1 MKPSAVLLGLAALAS
16 GSSSHR
22 NYERNDYYVLEL
34 DSRSSPDQIAERLGL
49 RHEGTLGSLDGHH
62 LFSARKVAHDI
73 VKPALQERKLRKR
86 SMGGFDVLDSVLL
99 AQKQQLRKPMEKRV
113 PPRPHGPSNFARQEQ
128 PDSKMVAQMN
138 DLMKT
143 LGIADPIFNE
153 QWHLL
158 NTVQP
163 GHDINVAG
171 VWKQGVTGKN
181 ATVAIVDDGLDMYS
195 DDLKPNYYAAGS
207 YDFNDHREEPKPT
220 LSDDKHGTRCAGEVS
235 AARNNVCGVGV
246 AYESKIAGI
255 RILSKLISDADEAV
269 AMTYDYQHNDIYSC
283 SWGPPDDGRSMDA
296 PGILIKR
303 AMLKGIQ
310 QGRGGKGSIYVF
322 ASGNGAANDDNC
334 NFDGYTNSIYSIT
347 VGAIDRKGQHPYYS
361 EKCSAQLVVTYS
373 SGSGDAIHTT
383 DVGQNA
389 CYNGH
394 GGTSAAAP
402 LGAGVY
408 ALVLEVRPDLTW
420 RDMQWL
426 AMDTAVPVDEANGE
440 WMPTKI
446 GKKFSHT
453 YGYGKIDAFKMVEA
467 AKSWKNVK
475 PQAWYYSPW
484 IHVNKDIPQGKDG
497 IAVSVDVTADALKQ
511 ANFERVE
518 HVTVTMNVNHTR
530 RGDLSVDLISP
541 DGVTSHLSVTRK
553 MDSANSGYVDWTF
566 MSVAHWG
573 ESGIGKWTVI
583 VKDSKENEHKGTFV
597 DWHLKLWG
605 ESIDAS
611 KATLLPMPTEEDD
624 NDHALVATTTLPAA
638 ITSMTHPPENTA
650 PAVNPTDHPE
660 RPTKVKPS
668 GGEEATPAETGKP
681 TDTQE
686 TPGPATTSPSN
697 WVSWLPSFGKAGVWV
712 YGAIGLIAVFC
723 SALGIWF
730 FIRKRRNST
739 PRDNYEFELLNEDEA
754 EGLNGEKRT
763 RGRELYDAFAG
774 DDEDDEDDTGAYHD
788 SRERSR
794 EGSGNRET
802 DRLTEK

>member
-1 MKPSAVLLGLAALAS
+1 MKLSAVLLGLLGLAS
-16 GSSSHR
+16 GASVR
-22 NYERNDYYVLEL
+22 NYETNDYYVLEL
-34 DSRSSPDQIAERLGL
+34 DSSTTPGQVADRLGL
-49 RHEGTLGSLDGHH
+49 RHEGTLGGLDGHH
-62 LFSARKVAHDI
+62 LFSARKEPHDV
-73 VKPALQERKLRKR
+73 VKPALRERRLKR
-86 SMGGFDVLDSVLL
+86 RGLGGSDPLDGVRL
-99 AQKQQLRKPMEKRV
+99 AQKQVFRKPWEKRM
-113 PPRPHGPSNFARQEQ
+113 PPRSVGPKNVARQEQ
-128 PDSKMVAQMN
+128 PDATMVAEMN
-138 DLMKT
+138 KVMQT
-143 LGIADPIFNE
+143 LQISDPIFNE

-163 GHDINVAG
+163 GHDINVTG
-171 VWKQGVTGKN
+171 VWTQGITGKN

-246 AYESKIAGI
+246 AYDSKIAGI

-347 VGAIDRKGQHPYYS
+347 VGAVDRKGQHPYYS

-383 DVGQNA
+383 DVGTNA

-426 AMDTAVPVDEANGE
+426 AMDTAVPINEQDKDAD
-440 WMPTKI
+440 WQPTKI

-453 YGYGKIDAFKMVEA
+453 FGYGKIDAYAMVEA
-467 AKSWKNVK
+467 AKTWKNVK

-484 IHVNKDIPQGKDG
+484 VHVNKDIPQGKDG
-497 IAVSVDVTADALKQ
+497 IAVSLDVTADALKE
-511 ANFERVE
+511 ANLERVE
-518 HVTVTMNVNHTR
+518 HVTITMNVNHTR

-541 DGVTSHLSVTRK
+541 EGVTSHLSVTRK
-553 MDSANSGYVDWTF
+553 MDSAKAGYVDWTF

-583 VKDSKENEHKGTFV
+583 VKDSQENEHKGTFV

-611 KATLLPMPTEEDD
+611 KAKLLPMPTEEDD
-624 NDHALVATTTLPAA
+624 NDHAIVATTSLPAA
-638 ITSMTHPPENTA
+638 TTSITHPAQATDNQ
-650 PAVNPTDHPE
+650 PAANPSDHPD

-668 GGEEATPAETGKP
+668 DGATPAETGAA
-681 TDTQE
+681 TGTQD
-686 TPGPATTSPSN
+686 AASSTTSPSN

-712 YGAIGLIAVFC
+712 YGAIALIAVFC

-730 FIRKRRNST
+730 YIRKRRNSNA
-739 PRDNYEFELLNEDEA
+739 RDEYDFEPLNEDET

-774 DDEDDEDDTGAYHD
+774 DDEDEDDEGDYHD
-788 SRERSR
+788 DRERSR
-794 EGSGNRET
+794 EGSGTRET